1 MELGR
6 GNDKIKYPIIEG
18 ILNISELSSSVEIGF
33 QAKYPK
39 TETYLR
45 KTMSKAIQLGPWN
58 RIYVYVSGL
67 KPGQAC
73 PIQAIT

>member
-1 MELGR
+1 MELDR

-18 ILNISELSSSVEIGF
+18 ILNISELSSSAEIGF

-39 TETYLR
+39 TKTYLR
-45 KTMSKAIQLGPWN
+45 KTKSKAIRFRPWN

-67 KPGQAC
+67 KPSQAC